1 LFDAPLPHF
10 RLKDASLPPTL
21 CPHCNKNLALVGLRH
36 NCTPGIDPVVVHANK
51 VVHKGSSR
59 HGKYADAEKRKEY
72 RRVWMRKKRA
82 GAPST

>member
-10 RLKDASLPPTL
+10 RLKDAPLPPTL

-36 NCTPGIDPVVVHANK
+36 NCVVNNDPVVNT
-51 VVHKGSSR
+51 VVNR
-59 HGKYADAEKRKEY
+59 PYPNTEKRRAY
-72 RRVWMRKKRA
+72 MRDYMRKKRV